1 MKYGQLNSI
10 CILTFT
16 HGNSLGGGFIFF
28 HPYLG
33 KWSNLTNTFEMG
45 WNHKL
50 VLSSN
55 QIQFVQ
61 DYLFWLI
68 SGSYCS
74 LTWTFLFGIL
84 NEKGCW
90 PKRVLACFCFLAVS
104 QVKLWRLAWLHPVF
118 CPVNHQEFHSL
129 FQDPGNTWGYA
140 STQRPVSFFG
150 VSSSKSLPWKSK
162 TIKIIVPNLGWLKF
176 PTKTIVFGENLF
188 F

>member
-1 MKYGQLNSI
+1 MVSFFSPL
-10 CILTFT
+10 
-16 HGNSLGGGFIFF
+16 LG
-28 HPYLG
+28 
-33 KWSNLTNTFEMG
+33 EM
-45 WNHKL
+45 
-50 VLSSN
+50 
-55 QIQFVQ
+55 IQFDQYFWDGLKPPTSSVFKSNVRFVQ
-61 DYLFWLI
+61 YYLFWLI

-90 PKRVLACFCFLAVS
+90 PKRVLACCCFLAVS
-104 QVKLWRLAWLHPVF
+104 QQQAIRFLKLWRLAWLHPVF

-140 STQRPVSFFG
+140 STQRPVFFFG
-150 VSSSKSLPWKSK
+150 VASSKSLPWKSK

-176 PTKTIVFGENLF
+176 PTKTIVFGENPF

>member
-1 MKYGQLNSI
+1 MVFKFYLYFDVY
-10 CILTFT
+10 TFVD
-16 HGNSLGGGFIFF
+16 SLGGGFFFF

-33 KWSNLTNTFEMG
+33 KWSNLTNIFEMG
-45 WNHKL
+45 WNHQL

-61 DYLFWLI
+61 YYLFWLI

-90 PKRVLACFCFLAVS
+90 PKRVLACCCFLAVS
-104 QVKLWRLAWLHPVF
+104 QQQAIRFLKLWRLAWLHPVF

-140 STQRPVSFFG
+140 STQRPVFFLAYHHRNHSPG
-150 VSSSKSLPWKSK
+150 SPRL
-162 TIKIIVPNLGWLKF
+162 LRL
-176 PTKTIVFGENLF
+176 
-188 F
+188 